1 MSLAFFVRRYLLV
14 FAIAAVVIGIAQFLK
29 GRTPD
34 YSIREAI
41 VWGAISA
48 LVYTCVL
55 AYKLRHLRA
64 PVPEGTGGDSH

>member
-1 MSLAFFVRRYLLV
+1 MSVSFFVRRYFFA
-14 FAIAAVVIGIAQFLK
+14 FAIAAVVIGVAQFLK
-29 GRTPD
+29 GHTPE

-55 AYKLRHLRA
+55 AYKLRHLRVPL
-64 PVPEGTGGDSH
+64 PVATGGDSD